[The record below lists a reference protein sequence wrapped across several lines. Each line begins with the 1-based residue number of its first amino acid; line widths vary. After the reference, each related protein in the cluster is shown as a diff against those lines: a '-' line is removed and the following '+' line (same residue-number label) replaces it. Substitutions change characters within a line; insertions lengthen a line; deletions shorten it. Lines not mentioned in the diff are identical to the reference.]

1 MAEDDAEK
9 GGGGKKKLP
18 IKVIA
23 IVAALMLGEGAV
35 VFVFISMMG
44 RGPQD
49 ADAAVL
55 AGQVEA
61 GRNAP
66 VEILLVD
73 DRFQNHSTG
82 RVWLWE
88 TKVYIKVKKKNETFV
103 QEILDQRKAEIATGV
118 GQIIRSA
125 QQGHLKEPHLE
136 TIGREIT
143 AFVNKTFGTDP
154 DGENRVDRVLIPK
167 CRGIPT

>member
-1 MAEDDAEK
+1 MAEEGAEN
-9 GGGGKKKLP
+9 GGGKKKLP
-18 IKVIA
+18 IKVLA
-23 IVAALMLGEGAV
+23 IVAALMVVEGAG
-35 VFVFISMMG
+35 VFAFISMMG

-49 ADAAVL
+49 ADAAKL
-55 AGQVEA
+55 EGQIEA

-66 VEILLVD
+66 VEIMLVD
-73 DRFQNHSTG
+73 DRYQNHSTG

-88 TKVYIKVKKKNETFV
+88 TQVYVKVKKKNETFV
-103 QEILDQRKAEIATGV
+103 QEILDQRKAEISTGV
-118 GQIIRSA
+118 AQIIRSA